1 MRYNQF
7 IAGLLVWSLF
17 VTLILFWVIWFAAQ
31 QSDRELVIISTWRLM
46 WLLFVTNLLL
56 TVILVKAN
64 NNTFKD

>member
-17 VTLILFWVIWFAAQ
+17 VTLILFWVLWFAAQ
-31 QSDRELVIISTWRLM
+31 QSDRELVVISTWRLM
-46 WLLFVTNLLL
+46 WLLFVTNMLL
-56 TVILVKAN
+56 TAILVKAN